1 MVRIVIDIFLAVGV
15 IFTFIG
21 VLGVQRLP
29 DVFGRLQAST
39 CIATLGNIGVALAG
53 IVYTVANHGE
63 VMAYIRLGIILLL
76 ILATNPIS
84 NHALCK
90 AAYRTGVKPA
100 KDLVIDDYKE
110 DDPA

>member
-1 MVRIVIDIFLAVGV
+1 MVRIVIDILLAVGV
-15 IFTFIG
+15 FFTFIG

-29 DVFGRLQAST
+29 DVYGRLQATT
-39 CIATLGNIGVALAG
+39 CIATLGNICVALAG
-53 IVYTVANHGE
+53 IIHTVVNGGE
-63 VMAYIRLGIILLL
+63 VMAYVRLGMILLL
-76 ILATNPIS
+76 ILGTNPIS